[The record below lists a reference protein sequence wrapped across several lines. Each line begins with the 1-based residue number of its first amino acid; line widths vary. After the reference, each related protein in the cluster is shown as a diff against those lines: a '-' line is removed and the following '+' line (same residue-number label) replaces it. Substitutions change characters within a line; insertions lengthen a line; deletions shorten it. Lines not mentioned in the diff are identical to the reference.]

1 MLDFNIVE
9 STSNGERAYY
19 VQGLRVDRPVWRAAM
34 ESEIKQ
40 YQLQIDHIREQVNQS
55 TIYRKGMLKILDQK
69 GSFAVPIEGKVF
81 YRRAQREVA
90 DDIREMEFEVTRLI
104 ATIDLLKSR
113 LED

>member
-1 MLDFNIVE
+1 MLEFNIVE
-9 STSNGERAYY
+9 STLNGERAYY
-19 VQGLRVDRPVWRAAM
+19 VQGLRVDRPVWRTAM

-40 YQLQIDHIREQVNQS
+40 TQLLIDITRAQIEQS
-55 TIYRKGMLKILDQK
+55 TIYRKGIIKILDNK
-69 GSFAVPIEGKVF
+69 CSFHVDSEGLVF

-104 ATIDLLKSR
+104 HMIETLKTR

>member
-1 MLDFNIVE
+1 MYEFNIVE

-40 YQLQIDHIREQVNQS
+40 YQLQVDHGREQINQS
-55 TIYRKGMLKILDQK
+55 KIYRRGMLKILDQK
-69 GSFAVPIEGKVF
+69 GSFAVDLDGKAY

-90 DDIREMEFEVTRLI
+90 DDIREMEFDVTRLI
-104 ATIDLLKSR
+104 AVIDLLKSR